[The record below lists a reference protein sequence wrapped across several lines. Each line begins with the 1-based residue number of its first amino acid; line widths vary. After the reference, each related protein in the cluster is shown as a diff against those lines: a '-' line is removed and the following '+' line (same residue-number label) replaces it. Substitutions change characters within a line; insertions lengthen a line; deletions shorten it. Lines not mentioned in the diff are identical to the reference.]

1 MIDRHLQPDPSIRHT
16 SRTAEP
22 VRIER
27 QATLGEIPESCVTRF
42 PADGPAI
49 VTGYAIGVIDGQI
62 VTRRSFAVQLPD
74 EITRA
79 IEAAVGAAM
88 VALEPAPERGE
99 AREPVE
105 PDAAPVEQ
113 PEEEYVMEEEQ

>member
-1 MIDRHLQPDPSIRHT
+1 MTDRLLQPDPSIRHT

-22 VRIER
+22 VKVER
-27 QATLGEIPESCVTRF
+27 QAILGEVPEACAINF
-42 PADGPAI
+42 PGDGAAI

-62 VTRRSFAVQLPD
+62 VTRRSFPVPLPA
-74 EITRA
+74 ELTRA

-88 VALEPAPERGE
+88 VAPEPAPERGE

-113 PEEEYVMEEEQ
+113 PDEEYVMEEEK